1 MLVPYLRSLLSTPLA
16 FMTYFQGEL
25 HLRGRFIPGGVPSWV
40 RWDSLD
46 ESHCQQGGEVVWL
59 IFLCIWRKVMWDFE
73 NFLPCD
79 KGELSVHSYGWAL
92 HIVRGCILGW
102 FSLSGS
108 GLLHALSPAVSSLC
122 LFLEESVFA
131 FAWLCW
137 ALPLSW
143 GSSFVWSAALSSYP
157 CLRGP
162 IFGFALCLTQM
173 TFFLLLLGF
182 WSFGWTFLF
191 SLSSSVILSCFLS
204 CLVLFL
210 LCFRVS
216 TVGCR

>member
-16 FMTYFQGEL
+16 FMAYFQGEL
-25 HLRGRFIPGGVPSWV
+25 HLRGRFIPGGVTFMSA
-40 RWDSLD
+40 WDSLD

-59 IFLCIWRKVMWDFE
+59 IFE

-92 HIVRGCILGW
+92 HIVRGCILGC

-108 GLLHALSPAVSSLC
+108 ELLHAPSPAVSSIC
-122 LFLEESVFA
+122 LFLEESVCFA

-143 GSSFVWSAALSSYP
+143 GVM
-157 CLRGP
+157 
-162 IFGFALCLTQM
+162 LCLI
-173 TFFLLLLGF
+173 GCVE
-182 WSFGWTFLF
+182 LF
-191 SLSSSVILSCFLS
+191 T
-204 CLVLFL
+204 LVLGGRSL
-210 LCFRVS
+210 ALRSV
-216 TVGCR
+216 